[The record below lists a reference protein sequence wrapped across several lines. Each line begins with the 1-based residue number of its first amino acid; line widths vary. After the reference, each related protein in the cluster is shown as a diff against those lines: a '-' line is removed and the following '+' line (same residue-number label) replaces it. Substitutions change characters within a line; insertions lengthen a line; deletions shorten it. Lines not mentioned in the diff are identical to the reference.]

1 YTDHYC
7 WYLVY
12 ERSCPLGQKP
22 IWLLISYSFKYYID
36 DYYSLMVKK
45 QRFVVTKKSIYH
57 SLNKRVIDRL
67 SFYDLMI
74 IRVLIKGD
82 ILRFISMNNVRSNR
96 NSHLMFIK
104 GVNAN
109 IFNFFRYSKGS
120 NNCRSYVTI
129 CKSFFSFWISIN
141 ISTYHSIPTKSLA

>member
-22 IWLLISYSFKYYID
+22 IWLLNSYSFKYYID

-57 SLNKRVIDRL
+57 SLNKRAIDRL

-74 IRVLIKGD
+74 IRELIKAD
-82 ILRFISMNNVRSNR
+82 ILRFISMNNGRR
-96 NSHLMFIK
+96 HRDSHLTFINT
-104 GVNAN
+104 VNAS
-109 IFNFFRYSKGS
+109 ISNFVRYSKGS
-120 NNCRSYVTI
+120 NNCRAFVTF
-129 CKSFFSFWISIN
+129 CESFFSSWISIE
-141 ISTYHSIPTKSLA
+141 I